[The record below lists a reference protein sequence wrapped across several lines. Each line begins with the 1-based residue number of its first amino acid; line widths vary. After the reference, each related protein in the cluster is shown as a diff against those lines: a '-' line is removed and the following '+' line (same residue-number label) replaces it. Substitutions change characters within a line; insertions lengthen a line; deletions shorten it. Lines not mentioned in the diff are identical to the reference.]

1 MITIPSTTG
10 DVGAQLSRQFATQK
24 KNNQLAL
31 IQIMSSIQFL
41 CRQGLPLRGDGDESD
56 GNLQQVLRMKALK
69 DPNLTEWLKRRENVY
84 TSPDIQN
91 EIIKLMGLRDMA
103 AQFQSSPFHTI
114 MADET
119 TDASNIEQVT
129 LFIRW
134 VTDDLQV
141 HEDFVGLYS
150 VPSIAADMLVSVIK
164 DVFMRMNLRF
174 DKVRGQCYDGASAMS
189 GKRRGVAKQISDIE
203 PRAVFTHCYG
213 HALNL
218 AASDTIKSLKVMK
231 DALETTHEITKL
243 IKFSPRRE
251 AIFQVVKQDMPGTS
265 SGIRVLCPTRWT
277 VKADAL
283 ASIMSNFEAL
293 QITWEEAVDVVSDTE
308 VKARIRGVSAVM
320 STFDYL
326 YGNVLG
332 EMLLK
337 HADNLSSTLQHKTI
351 SAAEGQQV
359 AQMTVQTL
367 RSLRNEAS
375 FDLFWLK
382 VNKIASDFGVGE
394 PQLPR
399 RRRVPRRYDDG
410 QSEGDFHAEAKSLY
424 RQQYFEAI
432 DLIVTCIEYRFNQPG
447 YKTYQSLQSLLLKA
461 CRLEECES
469 DLQTVCQFY
478 KDDFD
483 QNLLRTQLQTLGLHF
498 QQVQGQPAG
507 STNTKF
513 NIFDVKNYFLSLSPG
528 QLSLLSNVKRLMQLI
543 LVMPA
548 TNASSERSFSALRC
562 VKTYLRATMKQERL
576 NYMMLLHIHKDKTDA
591 INLKSLVNEFVG
603 CSDHR
608 TNIFSKF

>member
-10 DVGAQLSRQFATQK
+10 DVDAQLSRQFATQK

-56 GNLQQVLRMKALK
+56 GNLQQVLRMKALR

-91 EIIKLMGLRDMA
+91 EIIKLMGINISRDMA
-103 AQFQSSPFHTI
+103 AQFQSSPFLTI

-119 TDASNIEQVT
+119 TDASNTEQVT

-174 DKVRGQCYDGASAMS
+174 DKVRGQCYDGVSAMS

-218 AASDTIKSLKVMK
+218 AASDTIKSSKVMK

-243 IKFSPRRE
+243 IKFSPCRE

-293 QITWEEAVDVVSDTE
+293 QNTWEEAVDVVSDTE

-337 HADNLSSTLQHKTI
+337 HADNLSSTLQQKTI

-424 RQQYFEAI
+424 RQQY
-432 DLIVTCIEYRFNQPG
+432 
-447 YKTYQSLQSLLLKA
+447 
-461 CRLEECES
+461 
-469 DLQTVCQFY
+469 
-478 KDDFD
+478 
-483 QNLLRTQLQTLGLHF
+483 
-498 QQVQGQPAG
+498 
-507 STNTKF
+507 
-513 NIFDVKNYFLSLSPG
+513 
-528 QLSLLSNVKRLMQLI
+528 
-543 LVMPA
+543 
-548 TNASSERSFSALRC
+548 
-562 VKTYLRATMKQERL
+562 
-576 NYMMLLHIHKDKTDA
+576 
-591 INLKSLVNEFVG
+591 
-603 CSDHR
+603 
-608 TNIFSKF
+608 